1 MNLVP
6 AAATTPAMQR
16 SRGALRIGVGAGN
29 VLADLFQDGA
39 LRARLPRPRPGAGLE
54 AVVINTSGGMTGG
67 DVYDVE
73 VDLDGGARATVVG
86 QACEKVYRSAGGDAA
101 LDVRLRVGEGASLL
115 WLPQPAILFDGAA
128 FARSLDVRL
137 APGGRLLAVEA
148 TVLGRSAMGE
158 RVTRCRLRERWQVR
172 QAGRLAWA
180 SAGRLDLPGDAV
192 ESAAT
197 LAGGTAFATFL
208 CAGAEPDAALA
219 AFRAVA
225 EHVHG
230 RLGAS
235 RLDDL
240 VVATFVAR
248 TARHLMED
256 LAAIVGAV
264 SGTTVPRVWHC

>member
-1 MNLVP
+1 MNPV
-6 AAATTPAMQR
+6 AAAVATPVMQR
-16 SRGALRIGVGAGN
+16 SRGVLRIGVGAPET
-29 VLADLFQDGA
+29 LADLFQDGA

-73 VDLDGGARATVVG
+73 VALAAGARATVVG

-101 LDVRLRVGEGASLL
+101 LDVRLRIGAEASLL

-128 FARSLDVRL
+128 FARRLDVEL
-137 APGGRLLAVEA
+137 EPGARLLAVEG

-158 RVTRCRLRERWQVR
+158 RVTRCRLREHWRVR

-180 SAGRLDLPGDAV
+180 SAGRLDLPEDPVA
-192 ESAAT
+192 SAST
-197 LAGGTAFATFL
+197 LAGGRAFATFL
-208 CAGAEPDAALA
+208 CADAEPDAALE

-225 EHVHG
+225 GRVRG

-240 VVATFVAR
+240 VVATVVAG
-248 TARHLMED
+248 TSRHLMED
-256 LAAIVGAV
+256 LAVVIEAV
-264 SGTTVPRVWHC
+264 SGTAVPRVWHC